1 VTIEAITTAELL
13 EAGML
18 ICFGISWPVD
28 ILKALRTQRTEGKSL
43 GFMSLILLGYLSGI
57 SAKLFRAS
65 GAGVGIEWVTL
76 LYAFNALMVAVDIG
90 LYLRFRPRPATLPN
104 RGFKPR

>member
-1 VTIEAITTAELL
+1 MTVEPMTTAELL

-18 ICFGISWPVD
+18 ICFGVSWPVD

-57 SAKLFRAS
+57 SAKLFRGPGGGQA
-65 GAGVGIEWVTL
+65 IEWVTL
-76 LYAFNALMVAVDIG
+76 LYALNAVLVGVDIA
-90 LYLRFRPRPATLPN
+90 LYLRFRPRIS
-104 RGFKPR
+104 PRRIQV